1 MYEELKLFPGMF
13 LTSSSV
19 SGNQIVRHFDF
30 S

>member
-1 MYEELKLFPGMF
+1 MFEELKLFPGMF
-13 LTSSSV
+13 LTSSV